1 MPSLSD
7 KHPNPAVDNF
17 ITALADKHSPFNK
30 HVPVNFKQVA
40 DKAKTIER
48 EGELSYLALGS
59 TGSEERKE
67 CRRLYDKYR
76 KRAEQKNKDRYV
88 PFDFDYWSFLLKE
101 DKLVAALYPSSSSSS
116 SVSPVRRRVSP
127 KRQHTPPP
135 TQNNS
140 TSTTPPIT
148 KPITTAIM
156 SLKEESHATYYER
169 LMQDRNSVPVDFHNS
184 TNNFRHIA
192 WDQFKVAI
200 LPAGYSTRG
209 SLAVPI
215 HHACLIKYA
224 KPQIVLGGYAIDIFE
239 ASHDPLLQESD
250 LLESS
255 LDEHLP
261 ATGSAG
267 RKTAVDVVMGNKG
280 GGAELHDVTIGEKTI
295 YDVPFIRRRYVFPDG
310 VCASNK
316 HFNGSNLVTDSEL
329 TAKLMYI
336 TDFKEKNPKDILKEL
351 KTPTDAEVGS
361 AMGDAAKAKL
371 WDDPAQKFLE
381 YQMDVNSAVFLVVE
395 FALLGEAD
403 TGNKGGSTPSVTN
416 LFGKFSVSG

>member
-116 SVSPVRRRVSP
+116 SVSHVRRRVSP

-148 KPITTAIM
+148 KPIATAIIIYR
-156 SLKEESHATYYER
+156 SR
-169 LMQDRNSVPVDFHNS
+169 S
-184 TNNFRHIA
+184 T
-192 WDQFKVAI
+192 
-200 LPAGYSTRG
+200 S
-209 SLAVPI
+209 
-215 HHACLIKYA
+215 
-224 KPQIVLGGYAIDIFE
+224 
-239 ASHDPLLQESD
+239 
-250 LLESS
+250 
-255 LDEHLP
+255 
-261 ATGSAG
+261 
-267 RKTAVDVVMGNKG
+267 
-280 GGAELHDVTIGEKTI
+280 
-295 YDVPFIRRRYVFPDG
+295 RR
-310 VCASNK
+310 
-316 HFNGSNLVTDSEL
+316 
-329 TAKLMYI
+329 
-336 TDFKEKNPKDILKEL
+336 
-351 KTPTDAEVGS
+351 
-361 AMGDAAKAKL
+361 
-371 WDDPAQKFLE
+371 
-381 YQMDVNSAVFLVVE
+381 
-395 FALLGEAD
+395 
-403 TGNKGGSTPSVTN
+403 
-416 LFGKFSVSG
+416 